1 VWRVGD
7 RVVHLVN
14 DTERDVYNGDLGVVQ
29 SVDAAEG
36 SLTVRYPP
44 RGGSDGVAHLVKYQ
58 GNEIGEQLQLAWAI
72 TVHKV
77 RPCHNSS
84 DYANNPQVA
93 ADKHRLAVYTR
104 SRSVLRRDVCDCM

>member
-1 VWRVGD
+1 
-7 RVVHLVN
+7 LVN

-77 RPCHNSS
+77 RGCHMCINLRRR
-84 DYANNPQVA
+84 YGKAGLQVA
-93 ADKHRLAVYTR
+93 RTADRAWAR
-104 SRSVLRRDVCDCM
+104 FR